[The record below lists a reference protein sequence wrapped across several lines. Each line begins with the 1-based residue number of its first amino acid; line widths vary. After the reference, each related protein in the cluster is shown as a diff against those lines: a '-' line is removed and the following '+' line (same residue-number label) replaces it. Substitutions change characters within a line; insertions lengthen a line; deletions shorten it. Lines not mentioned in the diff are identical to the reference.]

1 MKKKSKVDPDKVK
14 MLASFGC
21 KYAEIGKYFEVG
33 ESYIRNNFKEKYEAG
48 REEMKFKLR
57 RAMWVS
63 AIENN
68 EIAMQIFLSKNYIG
82 MSDKTAVD
90 MTGNL
95 QTVLQQCGFEEN
107 PIDKANSE
115 QAKALEDL
123 GIRPD
128 STAVGSS

>member
-1 MKKKSKVDPDKVK
+1 MKKKSKVDPD
-14 MLASFGC
+14 
-21 KYAEIGKYFEVG
+21 G

-68 EIAMQIFLSKNYIG
+68 AIAMQIFLSKNYLG

>member
-1 MKKKSKVDPDKVK
+1 MKSKVDKDKVR

-21 KYAEIGKYFEVG
+21 NYVEIGKYFECG
-33 ESYIRNNFKEKYEAG
+33 ESNIRKNFKAEYEAG

-68 EIAMQIFLSKNYIG
+68 AIAMQIFMAKNYLG

-95 QTVLQQCGFEEN
+95 QTVLQQCGFEDN
-107 PIDKANSE
+107 PIDKANTE
-115 QAKALEDL
+115 QAKALESF
-123 GIRPD
+123 GVSPD
-128 STAVGSS
+128 STTTASS

>member
-68 EIAMQIFLSKNYIG
+68 AIAMQIFLSKNYLG

-90 MTGNL
+90 MT
-95 QTVLQQCGFEEN
+95 
-107 PIDKANSE
+107 
-115 QAKALEDL
+115 AK
-123 GIRPD
+123 
-128 STAVGSS
+128 SVGAFA

>member
-1 MKKKSKVDPDKVK
+1 MKSKVDADKVR

-21 KYAEIGKYFEVG
+21 DCNEIGKYFEVS
-33 ESYIRNNFKEKYEAG
+33 ESQIRKNFKSQYEAG

-68 EIAMQIFLSKNYIG
+68 AIAMQIFMAKNYLG

-90 MTGNL
+90 MTGKL
-95 QTVLQQCGFEEN
+95 QTVLQQCGFEDN
-107 PIDKANSE
+107 PIDKANTE
-115 QAKALEDL
+115 QAKALESF
-123 GIRPD
+123 GVSPD
-128 STAVGSS
+128 STTTASS

>member
-1 MKKKSKVDPDKVK
+1 MKSKVDADKVR

-21 KYAEIGKYFEVG
+21 DCNEIGKYFEVS
-33 ESYIRNNFKEKYEAG
+33 ESHIRKNFKSQYEAG

-63 AIENN
+63 ATENN
-68 EIAMQIFLSKNYIG
+68 AIAMQIFLAKNILN
-82 MSDKTAVD
+82 MSDRTAVD

-95 QTVLQQCGFEEN
+95 QTVLQQCGFEDN

-115 QAKALEDL
+115 QAKALESF
-123 GIRPD
+123 GVSPD
-128 STAVGSS
+128 STTAGSS